1 MSGFESSC
9 SRVGTCCFGIGCYE
23 WTDVFFEFMT
33 GESGRSDKG
42 GEDIDEECSG
52 SKQRVRRVKLIS
64 TPGCDVDS
72 E

>member
-1 MSGFESSC
+1 M
-9 SRVGTCCFGIGCYE
+9 
-23 WTDVFFEFMT
+23 FFEFMT

-42 GEDIDEECSG
+42 REDIDEECSG
-52 SKQRVRRVKLIS
+52 SKQKVRRVKLIS